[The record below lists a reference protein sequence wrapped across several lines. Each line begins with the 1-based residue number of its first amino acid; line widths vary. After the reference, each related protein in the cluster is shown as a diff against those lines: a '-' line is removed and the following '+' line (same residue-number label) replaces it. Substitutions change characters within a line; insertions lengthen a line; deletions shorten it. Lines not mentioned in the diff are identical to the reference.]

1 MIRLAVQVRREHA
14 ELALA
19 ELLALSPAGVEEV
32 DLGDRIE
39 YAVYG
44 APGELP
50 ALPELEAAAGDA
62 FVEIA
67 TTEVAD
73 DWADRWR
80 DFHEPIE
87 VGGRLHVRAPWHPA
101 PPEHLLDIV
110 IDPGQAFGTGAHH
123 TTRLCLELLLE
134 LEPEGGVVDVG
145 CGSGVLA
152 IAAAK
157 LGFAPVRAL
166 DHERESVAAATENAA
181 VNGVQVAVWRQDLLH
196 DGPAPGA
203 PTVLANLLRPLL
215 LRVAQDGFAP
225 GTPAPRAL
233 IASGL
238 LLHEAD
244 AVAAAF
250 AERHGLFVIIALGE
264 SLIVAGTAV
273 ASDERTPELI
283 AAAGAALI
291 VACLLWWTY
300 FGWLKEALQD
310 GLRATPAHD
319 VGRVARDAFSLAH
332 FALVCGIVGFA
343 VAVEEIVAHPD
354 EGLHSEVTLALG
366 SGVALFVGFS
376 AFALWRARG
385 ILLVPRLALL
395 VATLVGV
402 AVVPDSSPVW
412 PLAALALGL
421 LVVIVSE
428 ELRRPATDAGGEVGI
443 DDLSRDP
450 GVDAAAPGRGGA
462 PAGQP

>member
-1 MIRLAVQVRREHA
+1 VPPLGAGGRRKEAVEENRAGARLGPGVTRARLHAPDPQPVTFVELFFDLVFVFAVTQLTALTAGDLTAAGVVRSLVLFWLVWWSWTQFTWTLNPADTGHTLVRACTLLATAVAFVMAASVTDAYGADPLWFVVPYLVVRLLGLALQVRVDLERGDIDDRNGVWRWAGASTVVLLVVLAGGFLGVEGRTWLWALAVC
-14 ELALA
+14 
-19 ELLALSPAGVEEV
+19 G
-32 DLGDRIE
+32 DL
-39 YAVYG
+39 
-44 APGELP
+44 
-50 ALPELEAAAGDA
+50 
-62 FVEIA
+62 
-67 TTEVAD
+67 
-73 DWADRWR
+73 
-80 DFHEPIE
+80 
-87 VGGRLHVRAPWHPA
+87 
-101 PPEHLLDIV
+101 
-110 IDPGQAFGTGAHH
+110 
-123 TTRLCLELLLE
+123 
-134 LEPEGGVVDVG
+134 
-145 CGSGVLA
+145 
-152 IAAAK
+152 
-157 LGFAPVRAL
+157 
-166 DHERESVAAATENAA
+166 AATSFAGRGYLWDLHAA
-181 VNGVQVAVWRQDLLH
+181 H
-196 DGPAPGA
+196 
-203 PTVLANLLRPLL
+203 
-215 LRVAQDGFAP
+215 
-225 GTPAPRAL
+225 
-233 IASGL
+233 
-238 LLHEAD
+238 
-244 AVAAAF
+244 F

-310 GLRATPAHD
+310 GLRATPAQD